1 MLCLPETCVVFCIRP
16 VRFVYKGM
24 MKGNFEKPQKF
35 DEFIK
40 LSTKSCMSRTMNDL
54 KESFTFM
61 KAIATRTTT
70 LKMMILQ
77 YVMRYIQVITST
89 TCTYMYIIGNY
100 RYRLVS
106 KILCCQDLGLIF
118 SRKDRT
124 LCQ

>member
-1 MLCLPETCVVFCIRP
+1 
-16 VRFVYKGM
+16 
-24 MKGNFEKPQKF
+24 
-35 DEFIK
+35 
-40 LSTKSCMSRTMNDL
+40 MSQTMNDL

-77 YVMRYIQVITST
+77 YVMRYVQVITST
-89 TCTYMYIIGNY
+89 TYIIGNY
-100 RYRLVS
+100 RYHLVS
-106 KILCCQDLGLIF
+106 KILYCQDLGLIF